1 MWWSTL
7 KACCVVEVDV
17 EEDGLI
23 WVPEGLVAKD
33 DGDVGVPDELVGID
47 AELPSSIV
55 LEVVER
61 DVSDSKKLV
70 VMIGKVLDDDW
81 KDVLDTN
88 GLVLDFVEHTMDKYS
103 GCITALS

>member
-1 MWWSTL
+1 M
-7 KACCVVEVDV
+7 EVDV
-17 EEDGLI
+17 EEDALI
-23 WVPEGLVAKD
+23 WAPDGLVGEE
-33 DGDVGVPDELVGID
+33 DGDIGVPDELVVID
-47 AELPSSIV
+47 DELPSSIV

-61 DVSDSKKLV
+61 DVLDTKKLV

>member
-1 MWWSTL
+1 M
-7 KACCVVEVDV
+7 EVDV

-23 WVPEGLVAKD
+23 WAPDGLIGEE
-33 DGDVGVPDELVGID
+33 DGDIGGPDELVGID
-47 AELPSSIV
+47 GELPSSIV

-61 DVSDSKKLV
+61 NVLDSKKLV
-70 VMIGKVLDDDW
+70 VMIGRVLDNAW
-81 KDVLDTN
+81 KDVSDTN

>member
-1 MWWSTL
+1 M
-7 KACCVVEVDV
+7 EVDV

-23 WVPEGLVAKD
+23 WAPDGLIGEE
-33 DGDVGVPDELVGID
+33 DGDIGGPDELVGID
-47 AELPSSIV
+47 GELPSGIV

-61 DVSDSKKLV
+61 DVLDTKKLV

>member
-1 MWWSTL
+1 M
-7 KACCVVEVDV
+7 EVDV
-17 EEDGLI
+17 EEDWLI
-23 WVPEGLVAKD
+23 WVPEGLFAED

-47 AELPSSIV
+47 GKLPGGIV
-55 LEVVER
+55 LKVVER
-61 DVSDSKKLV
+61 NVLDTKKLV
-70 VMIGKVLDDDW
+70 VMIGRVLDDDW